1 MSGAD
6 RTRLFPM
13 AEPRKLP
20 FVTISSFGSDATASE
35 SKKRRRE
42 DEADSPVVKDGGGG
56 GGGAAA
62 AASSGGGGGDGG
74 GGLFGNVKGGDTE
87 PGERKPTVRLNLPL
101 TEPNERGSAE
111 FSYTELVQSTL
122 TQVRRVE
129 DGTKGPGVEGVLG
142 ISLQAECLRRA
153 RRPGS
158 ISKSH

>member
-6 RTRLFPM
+6 RTRSFPM
-13 AEPRKLP
+13 AEPRKVP
-20 FVTISSFGSDATASE
+20 FVTISSFGSDAPASD

-42 DEADSPVVKDGGGG
+42 DEADSPVVKDGVGG

-62 AASSGGGGGDGG
+62 AAGSGGDGG

-129 DGTKGPGVEGVLG
+129 D
-142 ISLQAECLRRA
+142 
-153 RRPGS
+153 
-158 ISKSH
+158 